1 VKSLRQVLIFSL
13 TAVVAITAGRMLRDF
28 VDNGSSPSPT
38 PAISVPVTIP
48 SPSPSGPTA
57 SP

>member
-1 VKSLRQVLIFSL
+1 VKSLRQILIFSL

-28 VDNGSSPSPT
+28 IDKGSTPSPT
-38 PAISVPVTIP
+38 PSISVPFD
-48 SPSPSGPTA
+48 SPSPSASSPIA

>member
-28 VDNGSSPSPT
+28 VENGSTPPPT
-38 PAISVPVTIP
+38 PSISVPSASP
-48 SPSPSGPTA
+48 SPSPSTLGG
-57 SP
+57 

>member
-28 VDNGSSPSPT
+28 VENGSTPSATPAFSA
-38 PAISVPVTIP
+38 PAISP
-48 SPSPSGPTA
+48 SPSPSGATA
-57 SP
+57 ST